1 VRLNPR
7 VLLPVILLVALAARL
22 VFCVAVVGLDAW
34 GWGDEPDYH
43 RHAADIAA
51 GRGFI
56 SPEGEPTAARP
67 PLYPTVLGAV
77 YRLFGPSHAAG
88 RILQILL
95 GTYVVFL
102 VYLVAADLLSRE
114 AGVVAA
120 AFAAV
125 NPSLVYLSA
134 LLMTENLAIVLLLFL
149 LLALARDAV
158 CRESALPRFALGG
171 LIGGLSCLTRPDSAL
186 FVLSVPAV
194 ALVFGRAPA
203 GRRWAGA
210 AIFVAVA
217 VLTVFP
223 WSARNRVAL
232 GEWVPFTTHGGITF
246 YESNNMRIVEEPEF
260 RGSVVLP
267 RTAVPRWSELEFL
280 PEVKF
285 DRKAWQMGRQFVRE
299 HADLMPRM
307 MVWKFQRFWRLRSGL
322 RVSGAEGAVAVDGS
336 RSLAEMLKGVDVGWL
351 YSLVAAPLFLLGMA
365 VTARRWRTLALLY
378 AVVVT
383 HTLVALAFHGSL
395 RARSPVEPIIAVFAG
410 ATVAALLTRMH
421 LRPRPKTAP
430 GGGAAARGG
439 PLARGAGAAP
449 AAVFAA
455 VALASAA
462 PAAARADDGGR
473 YENTYRKDFIM
484 DAPWMVKSASTPI
497 PITVIL
503 KDCDTDDVRELHW
516 IRCWD
521 VTSGQTLVWGHDFGN
536 ERIGDDPY
544 ESNFWTY
551 IAAVTEGHPTLPNGT
566 PLTPANLGH
575 GPGST
580 VRLKVQVYYKD
591 DIFNYTETRYLR
603 VRVAQAAW
611 PWPAGWYGGDT
622 HCHTMYTNNIAESG
636 APVPAIVETAEALG
650 LSWLIL
656 TDHSCDLDET
666 DDGSY
671 SYATTHWEYT
681 LQDRYGTTTTYR
693 DNTAIGD
700 TWDVL
705 GAEVGLYSSS
715 ALRLAR
721 GAEVNLASVDAVS
734 SGKTLHCLFVNDGY
748 VASPLS
754 GAFGE
759 RPVTPVVPG
768 GLSQLAADGFAYAA
782 HPASDMSAE
791 WGGLDWAINGALWGG
806 GDFAAAYGYEA
817 FRGVEAFNTRATRY
831 SSDQD
836 DPWDDFDAGVEPD
849 DPYPD
854 ELLRGLALWREH
866 LADGLPSLRKCFLT
880 GGSDAHGDFNYST
893 YLSIDSYATD
903 NALGKVQTVAFAP
916 GAARGGVRGEPAGDT
931 GALATVPAMAEI
943 LNAVRG
949 GRCIATDGP
958 FVEIG
963 VDGNGDGDFL
973 DAGDLMMGDDGE
985 AASAASTPLTV
996 RWASSTDFGQVA
1008 LVELLAGS
1016 AAGETAILSLDPSA
1030 TGQGW
1035 SGQATVDLAAF
1046 AFGGSMYFRAQC
1058 RTANGAEAHR
1068 AYANPVWMVFDATDV
1083 VDEPALS
1090 LALAANPFAGRAR
1103 LSCVLPSD
1111 GAAAL
1116 AVYDVAGRRVRVM
1129 AVPAAGEGPR
1139 APESPEW
1146 DGRDDAGAPVAAG
1159 VYLFRLTQNGRST
1172 ELKGVLLR

>member
-1 VRLNPR
+1 VRLNPK
-7 VLLPVILLVALAARL
+7 VVLPVILLVALAARL
-22 VFCVAVVGLDAW
+22 VFCIAVVGLDAW

-56 SPEGEPTAARP
+56 SPEGDPTAARP
-67 PLYPTVLGAV
+67 PLYPAVLGAV

-88 RILQILL
+88 RVLQILL
-95 GTYVVFL
+95 GTYIVFL

-114 AGVVAA
+114 AGLAAA

-134 LLMTENLAIVLLLFL
+134 LLMTENLAIVLLLLL
-149 LLALARDAV
+149 LLALAKDAV
-158 CRESALPRFALGG
+158 CRESALPRFAVGG

-194 ALVFGRAPA
+194 AVVFGRAPA
-203 GRRWAGA
+203 ARRWAGA
-210 AIFVAVA
+210 ALFVAVV

-223 WSARNRVAL
+223 WSLRNKVAL

-267 RTAVPRWSELEFL
+267 RTAVPRWNELEFL
-280 PEVKF
+280 PEVKS
-285 DRKAWQMGRQFVRE
+285 DRKAWEMGRRFVRE

-307 MVWKFQRFWRLRSGL
+307 MVWKFERFWRLRSGL
-322 RVSGAEGAVAVDGS
+322 RVSGTEGAAAVDEG
-336 RSLAEMLKGVDVGWL
+336 RSLGEMLRGIDVGWL
-351 YSLVAAPLFLLGMA
+351 YSLVAMPLFLLGVA

-395 RARSPVEPIIAVFAG
+395 RARSPVEPVIALFAG
-410 ATVAALLTRMH
+410 TTVATLLAKTH
-421 LRPRPKTAP
+421 LKPKR
-430 GGGAAARGG
+430 AAAA
-439 PLARGAGAAP
+439 LALVTAVLLAP
-449 AAVFAA
+449 AV
-455 VALASAA
+455 
-462 PAAARADDGGR
+462 ARAGDGGR
-473 YENTYRKDFIM
+473 YENSYHKDFVM

-521 VTSGQTLVWGHDFGN
+521 VTSGETLVWGHDFGN
-536 ERIGDDPY
+536 ERIGDDAY

-566 PLTPANLGH
+566 PLTPANLGY
-575 GPGST
+575 GPGSA
-580 VRLKVQVYYKD
+580 VRFRVQVYYKD

-603 VRVAQAAW
+603 VRVAQAPW

-636 APVPAIVETAEALG
+636 APVPALVETAQALG
-650 LSWLIL
+650 LSWVIL

-666 DDGSY
+666 GDGSY

-693 DNTAIGD
+693 DNTAIGSA
-700 TWDVL
+700 WSVL
-705 GAEVGLYSSS
+705 GAEVGLYGSPS
-715 ALRLAR
+715 LRLAR
-721 GAEVNLASVDAVS
+721 GAEVNLASVDPAT

-759 RPVTPVVPG
+759 RPVAPTVPG
-768 GLSQLAADGFAYAA
+768 GLSQIAGDGFAYAA

-791 WGGLDWAINGALWGG
+791 WGGLDWGINGAQWGEQ
-806 GDFAAAYGYEA
+806 DFATAYGHDA

-849 DPYPD
+849 DPYPN
-854 ELLRGLALWREH
+854 ELLRGLDLWREH
-866 LADGLPSLRKCFLT
+866 LADGLSSLRKCFLA

-903 NALGKVQTVAFAP
+903 NALGKVQTVAFVP
-916 GAARGGVRGEPAGDT
+916 GATLG
-931 GALATVPAMAEI
+931 VPAMAEI
-943 LNAVRG
+943 LAAVRA
-949 GRCIATDGP
+949 GRCIASDGP
-958 FVEIG
+958 FIEIG
-963 VDGNGDGDFL
+963 VDMNGDGDFV
-973 DAGDLMMGDDGE
+973 DAGDLMMGDDTE

-996 RWASSTDFGQVA
+996 RWASSADVGKVA
-1008 LVELLAGS
+1008 SVELIAGS
-1016 AAGETAILSLDPSA
+1016 TAGETTILSLNPSGA
-1030 TGQGW
+1030 GQGW
-1035 SGQATVDLAAF
+1035 SGRATVDLASLGY
-1046 AFGGSMYFRAQC
+1046 GGPMYFRAQC
-1058 RTANGAEAHR
+1058 RTTNGTDPHR
-1068 AYANPVWMVFDATDV
+1068 AYANPLWIAFDATGAG
-1083 VDEPALS
+1083 EAPALS
-1090 LALAANPFAGRAR
+1090 LALTANPFAGPAR
-1103 LSCVLPSD
+1103 FSCALPSE
-1111 GAAAL
+1111 GTAAL
-1116 AVYDVAGRRVRVM
+1116 FVYDAAGRTVRTI
-1129 AVPAAGEGPR
+1129 AVPAAARGPR
-1139 APESPEW
+1139 ALEW
-1146 DGRDDAGAPVAAG
+1146 DGTDETGARAAAG
-1159 VYLFRLTQNGRST
+1159 VYLFRLTQDGSSV